1 MTLTHAPQEGVL
13 MRAEVHNHGFVEL
26 LEYMGDDLTIVNNAK
41 VSFDQ
46 SISRELFESGDEA
59 TLKMIRG
66 LLNFL
71 ARERH
76 GSPWEAPE
84 FRFRVKG
91 PIFVYREWH
100 RHRMA
105 ELNEES
111 LRYSVR
117 ELPEHYVP
125 LPEHVREQTGKPG
138 SYSFRP
144 IEDPGIVADTR
155 EIIDDISTQA
165 FLAYRK
171 MLDMGVAKEVARTV
185 LPVGTYSTMIWKAN
199 LRSLLNF
206 FMLRST
212 NPELENGGHAQYEIR
227 AYSDVMEAMI
237 RAVLPMAMEA
247 FDTNGRIAP

>member
-13 MRAEVHNHGFVEL
+13 MRAEVHNHGFIEL

-46 SISRELFESGDEA
+46 SISRALFEAGDEA
-59 TLKMIRG
+59 TLKAMRG

-84 FRFRVKG
+84 FRFRVKA
-91 PIFVYREWH
+91 PMFVYREWH

-111 LRYSVR
+111 LRYSVKTVA
-117 ELPEHYVP
+117 EHYIP
-125 LPEHVREQTGKPG
+125 LPEHVREQVGKPG
-138 SYSFRP
+138 SYSFKTV
-144 IEDPGIVADTR
+144 EDEDIVQTTIA
-155 EIIDDISTQA
+155 EIDRTCMAA
-165 FLAYRK
+165 FNAYHR
-171 MLDMGVAKEVARTV
+171 MLDRGVAKEVARTV

-199 LRSLLNF
+199 LRSILNF

-227 AYSDVMEAMI
+227 AYSDAMEAMI
-237 RAVLPMAMEA
+237 TALLPMAMEA
-247 FDTNGRIAP
+247 FNENGRIAP